1 MAPLTMMRV
10 VRISFSRR
18 GTTPRR
24 ASGGRNAMPL
34 GVMISLHQGLLLIPQ
49 SATMLQPVHMSQPHF
64 PVDLVPGPRLNLLA
78 RSLTCHQQ
86 PPCCGLTT
94 AQCSACA
101 QQTGRSCTLQSADL
115 KAGCPSA

>member
-49 SATMLQPVHMSQPHF
+49 ISHYAAASAHVTAAF
-64 PVDLVPGPRLNLLA
+64 PSRFSPGP
-78 RSLTCHQQ
+78 
-86 PPCCGLTT
+86 
-94 AQCSACA
+94 
-101 QQTGRSCTLQSADL
+101 
-115 KAGCPSA
+115 